1 MCHEEA
7 VSGAWEFLELVPACW
22 QVRLI
27 LGLLVGGAESQ
38 HCWLCGL
45 QGLGLVSAPWWVDK
59 LSALVG

>member
-1 MCHEEA
+1 MVLA
-7 VSGAWEFLELVPACW
+7 YS

-38 HCWLCGL
+38 DCWLCGL
-45 QGLGLVSAPWWVDK
+45 WGMGLVSAPWWVDK